1 VGAPLSTEVVGR
13 AFSRNHG
20 RRRAQLIG
28 GRALAV
34 QVLAATADRWDDL
47 VTVFGRRG
55 NDPSWCWCRRFLKSG
70 SDHVSS
76 AGQRAPKPD
85 NRQALRQEITQA
97 ATAPGLIAYID
108 DHPVGWTRVG
118 PRSAFPG
125 VGGNRALARVLAD
138 DPGAWWVTCFAM
150 DSRHR
155 RSGVGS
161 ALLEAAVTFARNHGA
176 TAVEGHPVDVAAL
189 KAARVSGSALYTGT
203 MTMFVA
209 AGFSEIARTFPTRP
223 VMQLRM

>member
-1 VGAPLSTEVVGR
+1 MS
-13 AFSRNHG
+13 
-20 RRRAQLIG
+20 
-28 GRALAV
+28 V
-34 QVLAATADRWDDL
+34 QVLPATADRWDDL

-55 NDPSWCWCRRFLKSG
+55 NDPSWCWCRLFLGSG
-70 SDHVSS
+70 ADESS
-76 AGQRAPKPD
+76 SSGPTPPKPD
-85 NRQALRQEITQA
+85 NRQAMRQEITHA
-97 ATAPGLIAYID
+97 ATAPGLIAYIG

-125 VGGNRALARVLAD
+125 VGENRALARVLSD
-138 DPGAWWVTCFAM
+138 DPGAWWVTCFAI

-176 TAVEGHPVDVAAL
+176 ALVEGHPVDVAAL

-223 VMQLRM
+223 VMQLLM